1 MWAALI
7 PLLAAAP
14 PPRPFSDERL
24 LLDRRLETLRRIL
37 PDGPHPEVDVAVVRQ
52 LAQDAGLSA
61 PEINARAPSEAGPRG
76 DIRIELGGL
85 ARFADVE
92 RFFRQAALSPRLI
105 DVESLTL
112 NSTPEG
118 LVKLTTLLCFSY
130 RPLKAPL
137 PPPPEGT
144 QALSRGAPRPA
155 VEAFARDQALALAK
169 SETIADLRRKRRNP
183 RLFLCELAAVVRD
196 RPVVLSHASLSDEFL
211 VRGLVVGAGPLR
223 QLERRAERGFFRVD
237 DFLMALSGACYRF
250 EIRGHSPVAGVEA
263 ELPLPS
269 EDPFEQDETPCR
281 VDRDDGRSL
290 VIRGPNAKTPGKGP
304 YSVRMRDVDLA
315 DLFQV
320 LHRLSGQGFIVDGE
334 VSGRASMD
342 LSRLTLDEIL
352 ALLEKQGGL
361 RISAAG
367 PLRRV
372 SVARGSAAPSA
383 VPSPQ
388 GGSAA
393 VSFALK
399 RADVRDLLA
408 VMSDLDAS
416 LAALGPQGFMGR
428 LSIWTRD
435 APLLD
440 LRSAILDASGLEE
453 RSEDG
458 RRLIVRRGGSDDA
471 LAPVSESAPG
481 ERRLA
486 LKPQDLAVLEFELA
500 GLAARGDEWSAFA
513 YAPTGTLNAYR
524 PGDRLADGVVR
535 DIQSTDMLLDTDEGP
550 LRVPIA
556 LLR

>member
-14 PPRPFSDERL
+14 PPRPFSEERL

-52 LAQDAGLSA
+52 LAQDAGITA

-76 DIRIELGGL
+76 DIRVELGGL
-85 ARFADVE
+85 GRFADIE

-105 DVESLTL
+105 DVETLTL

-118 LVKLTTLLCFSY
+118 PVRLVTLLRFSY

-137 PPPPEGT
+137 PPAPEGT
-144 QALSRGAPRPA
+144 HALARGAPRPA
-155 VEAFARDQALALAK
+155 AEAFVRDQSLALAK
-169 SETIADLRRKRRNP
+169 SETIAELRRKRRNP
-183 RLFLCELAAVVRD
+183 RLFLSELAAMVRD
-196 RPVVLSHASLSDEFL
+196 RPVVLNHASVGDEFL
-211 VRGLVVGAGPLR
+211 VRGLAVGAGPLR
-223 QLERRAERGFFRVD
+223 ALERRVERGFFRVD

-250 EIRGHSPVAGVEA
+250 EIRGQSPVAGVEA
-263 ELPLPS
+263 ELPLPT
-269 EDPFEQDETPCR
+269 EDPFLQDETPCR
-281 VDRDDGRSL
+281 VDRDDARSM
-290 VIRGPNAKTPGKGP
+290 VVRGPNAKTPGKGP
-304 YSVRMRDVDLA
+304 YSVRLRDVDLA

-320 LHRLSGQGFIVDGE
+320 LHRLSGQGFLVDGE
-334 VSGRASMD
+334 VVGRASMD

-352 ALLEKQGGL
+352 ALLEKQAGL

-372 SVARGSAAPSA
+372 TVARGAAPPA

-388 GGSAA
+388 GGTATA
-393 VSFALK
+393 SFALK
-399 RADVRDLLA
+399 RAEVRDLLA
-408 VMSDLDAS
+408 VMTDLDAT
-416 LAALGPQGFMGR
+416 LAALGPQGFLGR
-428 LSIWTRD
+428 VSVWTRD
-435 APLLD
+435 VPLLD
-440 LRSAILDASGLEE
+440 LRAAILDASGLEE

-471 LAPVSESAPG
+471 LAPVSESSAT

-486 LKPQDLAVLEFELA
+486 LKPQELAVLEFELA
-500 GLAARGDEWSAFA
+500 GLAARDDEWTAFA
-513 YAPTGTLNAYR
+513 YAPTGTLHAYR

-535 DIQSTDMLLDTDEGP
+535 DVESTDLLLDTDEGP

-556 LLR
+556 LMR